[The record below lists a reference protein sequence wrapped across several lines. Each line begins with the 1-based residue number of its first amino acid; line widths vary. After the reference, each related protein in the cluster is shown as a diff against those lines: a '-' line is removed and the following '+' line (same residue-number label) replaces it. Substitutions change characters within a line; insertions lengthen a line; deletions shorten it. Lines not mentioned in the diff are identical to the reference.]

1 MCMMML
7 GLVGGA
13 MSAMGTIA
21 ASNAQ
26 AAALKAQGEQMK
38 MEGGYQLARSGYE
51 ANRIADQAFVDVG
64 KATTAYSTAGL
75 SIKSGTPD
83 FKMTYGLL
91 APAFMR
97 SAVRVTEGVHANQMG
112 QYGAKIKGM
121 EAKSVQTA
129 GAIGAV
135 SSLLGSFQSMI
146 GSGNTGFN
154 WGV

>member
-13 MSAMGTIA
+13 ISAMGTMA
-21 ASNAQ
+21 AANAQ

-38 MEGGYQLARSGYE
+38 MEGGYALAKAGFE
-51 ANRIADQAFVDVG
+51 ANRMGEQAQVDVG

-83 FKMTYGLL
+83 FKITYGLL

-97 SAVRVTEGVHANQMG
+97 SGVRITEGQHAYAMG
-112 QYGAKIKGM
+112 QYGAKIKNM
-121 EAKSVQTA
+121 EAASVQQA

-146 GSGNTGFN
+146 GSGNSGFQ

>member
-13 MSAMGTIA
+13 ISAMGTIA

-38 MEGGYQLARSGYE
+38 MEGGYQLSKAGYE
-51 ANRIADQAFVDVG
+51 ANRMAEQAGVDVG
-64 KATTAYSTAGL
+64 KATAAFSTAGL

-83 FKMTYGLL
+83 YKMTYGLL

-97 SAVRVTEGVHANQMG
+97 SSVRTTEGLHAFKMG
-112 QYGAKIKGM
+112 MYGAKIKNM
-121 EAKSVQTA
+121 EAASVQQA

-135 SSLLGSFQSMI
+135 SSMLGSFQSMI
-146 GSGNTGFN
+146 GSSNTGFN

>member
-1 MCMMML
+1 MMAL

-13 MSAMGTIA
+13 ISAMGTMA
-21 ASNAQ
+21 AANAQ

-38 MEGGYQLARSGYE
+38 MEGGYQLAKAGYE
-51 ANRIADQAFVDVG
+51 ANRMAEQAGVDVG

-97 SAVRVTEGVHANQMG
+97 AGVRTTEGQHAYKMG
-112 QYGAKIKGM
+112 KYGAQIKSM
-121 EAKSVQTA
+121 EASSVRTA

-146 GSGNTGFN
+146 GSTNTGFN